1 MLFFISGGEITLYF
15 ARVALGGPLFGWIAG
30 KVVIFWL
37 SHVFNDYLIEITITL
52 VSTYLTYYIGEEIL
66 QVSGVL
72 AVVAMGIE
80 VNTKRTVIEPDVEEF
95 LHRLDELLENSV
107 QLTLVFFTHRFWEIA
122 GYIANTLIFVL
133 VGVIIVQEAFS
144 GVTYNDWLYLF
155 LLYFLT
161 SVIRYPALAYV
172 NNIYINSWF

>member
-1 MLFFISGGEITLYF
+1 MYF
-15 ARVALGGPLFGWIAG
+15 VRVALGGPLFGWVAG
-30 KVVIFWL
+30 KIVIFWL
-37 SHVFNDYLIEITITL
+37 SHVFNDYLIEISITL

-72 AVVAMGIE
+72 AVVTMGIE

-95 LHRLDELLENSV
+95 LHRSDELIHISV
-107 QLTLVFFTHRFWEIA
+107 LKINDINACFLIHRFWEIA

-161 SVIRYPALAYV
+161 SVIR
-172 NNIYINSWF
+172 

>member
-1 MLFFISGGEITLYF
+1 MLGGQIALYF
-15 ARVALGGPLFGWIAG
+15 VQVALGGPLFGWVAG

-37 SHVFNDYLIEITITL
+37 SHVFNDYLIEISITL
-52 VSTYLTYYIGEEIL
+52 VSTYLTYYIGEEVL

-95 LHRLDELLENSV
+95 LHRSDFTKMLLAVTISY
-107 QLTLVFFTHRFWEIA
+107 FTHRFWEIA

-133 VGVIIVQEAFS
+133 VGVIITQEAFN

-161 SVIRYPALAYV
+161 SVIRSVPLYV
-172 NNIYINSWF
+172 NSIDL